1 MALSA
6 ALRRQRADLNAVLA
20 LIIVICLLGAP
31 LFARQ
36 LSASA
41 DYSSRV
47 VEAYA
52 MTQGDWAGALT
63 SNPLY
68 SILIFIAQGLTG
80 LDWAITTAVL
90 TLAFYVAAGLVAYA
104 SLRRVLAVRTR
115 RSAWALALLAGL
127 LLIVMPISLS
137 PLLSTRDMLFQWIM
151 FSPHHNP
158 TTQVLRP
165 FVLPLTVIAA
175 GIFGSTAPSSWQR
188 VGWVG
193 LALVVA
199 ALLKP
204 SWHIASLPV
213 LALLGLWAIVRR
225 QPYDARLLIV
235 GYGGAGVLALGFL
248 LVVAYGGVADDS
260 SIVLMPLHFDGDP
273 LYALPYKLLLSLA
286 FPLAVTF
293 AYPQARRDAPLLLA
307 WAIFGVALLQSLLFN
322 ESGSRMYHG
331 NFLWG
336 RAISGWVLFALAMRA
351 FIQQAGVAWWAADER
366 PTRRA
371 WLMWGLF
378 ALHSATGLLW
388 MVAHYGSKPVMFP

>member
-1 MALSA
+1 MSLSSS
-6 ALRRQRADLNAVLA
+6 LRRQRADLNAA
-20 LIIVICLLGAP
+20 LTLVIFVCLLGTP

-68 SILIFIAQGLTG
+68 SILIFIAQGITG
-80 LDWAITTAVL
+80 LDWAVTTAAL
-90 TLAFYVAAGLVAYA
+90 TLVFYVAAALVTYA
-104 SLRRVLAVRTR
+104 SLRRVLPQRTR

-137 PLLSTRDMLFQWIM
+137 LLLSTRDMLFQWVM
-151 FSPHHNP
+151 LSPHYNP

-165 FVLPLTVIAA
+165 FVLPLTVIGA
-175 GIFGSTAPSSWQR
+175 GIFASKEASSWRR
-188 VGWVG
+188 VGWVA
-193 LALVVA
+193 LALIVA

-204 SWHIASLPV
+204 SWHIAFLPV
-213 LALLGLWAIVRR
+213 LALAGLWAMLRH
-225 QPYDARLLIV
+225 QPHDGRLLIV

-248 LVVAYGGVADDS
+248 WVIAYGGVADDS
-260 SIVLMPLHFDGDP
+260 GLAIMPLHFDGDP

-286 FPLAVTF
+286 FPLAVTL
-293 AYPQARRDAPLLLA
+293 AYPQARRDGPLLLA
-307 WAIFGVALLQSLLFN
+307 WATFGVALLQSLLFN
-322 ESGSRMYHG
+322 ETGSRMNHG

-336 RAISGWVLFALAMRA
+336 RAISGWVLFVLAVRV
-351 FIQQAGVAWWAADER
+351 FIQQPRVAWWTDER
-366 PTRRA
+366 PARRA
-371 WLMWGLF
+371 WLIWGLF

-388 MVAHYGSKPVMFP
+388 MMAHYGAKPVMFP